1 MRWKIKN
8 DTYIATSS
16 LLLCTIHQQ
25 SILSVILITIK
36 LCKILLI
43 TIEAMFFFFF
53 VVSTLNFQTL
63 ILNEPLSFREHKVK
77 NIESNFVLQLQYT
90 QTYDSLSSLYLVQL
104 FISFGFDHY
113 LICLVLWIH
122 NWYKVYSGFS

>member
-16 LLLCTIHQQ
+16 LLLCTTHQQ

-43 TIEAMFFFFF
+43 TIEAMLLFFFL
-53 VVSTLNFQTL
+53 VSTLNFQTL
-63 ILNEPLSFREHKVK
+63 ILNETLSFREHKVK

-90 QTYDSLSSLYLVQL
+90 QTYNSLSSLHLVQL
-104 FISFGFDHY
+104 FNSFGFDHY